1 MRWILALLKWIGGLV
16 ALAVVSIVAYVF
28 WLSGSAHQPTGVH
41 RFSDYQASDGPI
53 LVFGGNRGTGLGI
66 VRELRARGEA
76 VTVAVR
82 STSNVSDLEALGVD
96 VVIADALQSETV
108 DFAVRSKPFVAVIST
123 LGTSRG
129 EQAQRSDFI
138 GNRNVIDAAKAAG
151 IRRML
156 LVTVIGAG
164 DSIDAAPLPSR
175 RFLAEVIELKT
186 RAEDHLRASGL
197 DYTIIRPG
205 GLTDGVP
212 SDKAYLAEDA
222 ATFSFI
228 ARADLAKLVVN
239 ALGDPATVGKTY
251 SAYDPTRKTMATMF
265 QDR

>member
-1 MRWILALLKWIGGLV
+1 MRWIVALFKWIGSFI
-16 ALAVVSIVAYVF
+16 ALAIIAIVAYVF
-28 WLSGSAHQPTGVH
+28 WLSGSAHEPTGVH
-41 RFSDYQASDGPI
+41 RFENYQTANGPI

-66 VRELRARGEA
+66 VKELRARGEA

-82 STSNVSDLEALGVD
+82 SSSNTTELETLGVD
-96 VVIADALQSETV
+96 VVVADALKADTV
-108 DFAVRSKPFVAVIST
+108 EFALRARPFVAVIST

-129 EQAQRSDFI
+129 EQTQRPD
-138 GNRNVIDAAKAAG
+138 VIDAAKSAG
-151 IRRML
+151 IRRVL

-186 RAEDHLRASGL
+186 RAENHLRASGL

-205 GLTDGVP
+205 GLTDGAP
-212 SDKAYLAEDA
+212 SGEAFLADDP

-228 ARADLAKLVVN
+228 ARADLAKLV
-239 ALGDPATVGKTY
+239 ADSLGDPATIGKTY
-251 SAYDPTRKTMATMF
+251 SAYDPSRKTMATMF
-265 QDR
+265 RDR

>member
-1 MRWILALLKWIGGLV
+1 MRWIIALFKWIGSFV
-16 ALAVVSIVAYVF
+16 ALAIIAIVAYVF
-28 WLSGSAHQPTGVH
+28 WFSGSSHKPTGIH
-41 RFSDYQASDGPI
+41 RFETYQPVNGPI

-66 VRELRARGEA
+66 VKELRARGES

-82 STSNVSDLEALGVD
+82 SSSNTAELEKLGVD
-96 VVIADALQSETV
+96 TVVVDALKADTV
-108 DFAVRSKPFVAVIST
+108 ESALLSKPFVAVIST

-129 EQAQRSDFI
+129 ERAQRPDFI
-138 GNRNVIDAAKAAG
+138 GNRHVIDATKSAG
-151 IRRML
+151 IRRLL

-164 DSIDAAPLPSR
+164 DSVEAAPLPSR

-205 GLTDGVP
+205 GLTDGAA
-212 SDKAYLAEDA
+212 SGEAFLADDS

-228 ARADLAKLVVN
+228 ARTDLAKLV
-239 ALGDPATVGKTY
+239 ADSLGDPATIGKTY
-251 SAYDPTRKTMATMF
+251 SAYDPSRKTMATMF
-265 QDR
+265 RDR